1 MDKKRASAVMKQVL
15 FSRDREPESGNAG
28 RSPGGEAAAAG
39 KARRSRPASGEGCAP
54 NSAVGRGYG
63 KCSQCRKDLC
73 KEEKVCYTGTRRRQR
88 CRNKVIDPKKGDH
101 YGRKYQRDKSPSG

>member
-1 MDKKRASAVMKQVL
+1 MHGIENRRAEM
-15 FSRDREPESGNAG
+15 R
-28 RSPGGEAAAAG
+28 GEWG
-39 KARRSRPASGEGCAP
+39 D
-54 NSAVGRGYG
+54 G